1 MRFEFQFYFKGL
13 LIWGV
18 KLAKNADAD
27 KYGRMGK
34 GFILFG
40 VDMSL
45 SEHIDNK
52 TKDILVLGEG
62 STIEL

>member
-1 MRFEFQFYFKGL
+1 MNSNFTLKDCLFG
-13 LIWGV
+13 GV

-40 VDMSL
+40 VDMS
-45 SEHIDNK
+45 SSVHIDNK
-52 TKDILVLGEG
+52 TKDILVLGES